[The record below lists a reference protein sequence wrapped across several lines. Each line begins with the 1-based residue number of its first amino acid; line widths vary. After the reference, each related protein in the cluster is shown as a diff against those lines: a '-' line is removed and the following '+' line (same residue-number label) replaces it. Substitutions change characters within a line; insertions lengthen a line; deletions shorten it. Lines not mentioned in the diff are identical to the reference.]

1 MVSHGMN
8 LEAHLHTMGHLPVVN
23 NENLVEILTENRSKH
38 SDDDK
43 ALSNCVNRL
52 PNSVFWISPTP
63 VRYVI
68 EDGQVKWTTR
78 GLWEVK
84 FHEEAGGPSIRF
96 CLEEPSLVALS
107 QLKKVNLPLQG
118 WTLFPTHVRRSVFSF
133 SKEKTTTETAA
144 VADDEDGIESTYS
157 IDDCP

>member
-96 CLEEPSLVALS
+96 CLEEQSLVALS

-144 VADDEDGIESTYS
+144 VADDEDGIEST
-157 IDDCP
+157 